1 MTVARVGRLR
11 RVARLTRLAL
21 HVLRGLAIA
30 GLVFPRIS
38 ESQRRY
44 HIRRWSRQLL
54 ATLNVRLHV
63 RRARA
68 RAPRARG
75 PIMII
80 ANHISWIDPFVIHA
94 VMPARFVAKAEIARW
109 PLVGWLTA
117 RAGTVFIHRARRRD
131 TARINEHVTEVLREG
146 AVIGVFPEG
155 TTTDG
160 SRVLHFHSSL
170 LQPAVA
176 AAAPIQP
183 IALRYLRAD
192 GSRCAE
198 VAYEDGRTLWDC
210 VRRMAAQPEIHV
222 ELTLLEPLGEA
233 GHRRALAQ
241 VARNAIVHALA
252 MRARAGSRSEKSD
265 DLRAASH

>member
-1 MTVARVGRLR
+1 MSAAPVGSLTRL
-11 RVARLTRLAL
+11 ARLTRLAV

-30 GLVFPRIS
+30 GFIFPRIS
-38 ESQRRY
+38 EAQRRY
-44 HIRRWSRQLL
+44 HVRRWSRQLL

-63 RRARA
+63 RWDRARA
-68 RAPRARG
+68 RSSRG
-75 PIMII
+75 PLMIV
-80 ANHISWIDPFVIHA
+80 ANHVSWIDPFVIDA
-94 VMPARFVAKAEIARW
+94 VMPTRFVAKAEIARW
-109 PLVGWLTA
+109 PLIGWLTS
-117 RAGTVFIHRARRRD
+117 RAGTVFIRRARRRD
-131 TARINEHVTEVLREG
+131 TARINERVTNVLREG

-176 AAAPIQP
+176 AASPVQP

-192 GSRCAE
+192 GSRCLE

-210 VRRMAAQPEIHV
+210 VRRMAAQPEIHA
-222 ELTLLEPLGEA
+222 ELILLEPLGKT

-252 MRARAGSRSEKSD
+252 MRDRAGSRSGRSS